1 MRLRVSAESRA
12 RGVWQTARCRNQRQP
27 PPPLLTMPQVLIDFE
42 HPTALTEWVT
52 VDDVVMGGVSSSRV
66 RHDPEGFAVF
76 EGTLSLENNGGFCAL
91 RSGVLTERPLAADSF
106 LLDVCGD
113 GKRYKFNVRT
123 EGGVEGLT
131 YQASFDAPAGAWTQ
145 VRLQVSDLMPTF
157 RGREVRGMDPLD
169 AFRISHLSVIIS
181 DRQEG
186 AFSLALRSL
195 QCET

>member
-1 MRLRVSAESRA
+1 
-12 RGVWQTARCRNQRQP
+12 
-27 PPPLLTMPQVLIDFE
+27 MPQVLIDFE

-52 VDDVVMGGVSSSRV
+52 VDDVVMGGVSSSRI

-91 RSGVLTERPLAADSF
+91 RSGVLTEKPLAADSF
-106 LLDVCGD
+106 LLDVRGD

-145 VRLQVSDLMPTF
+145 VRLRVSDLTPTF

-169 AFRISHLSVIIS
+169 AFRISHMSVIIS

-195 QCET
+195 HCET

>member
-1 MRLRVSAESRA
+1 MT
-12 RGVWQTARCRNQRQP
+12 QT
-27 PPPLLTMPQVLIDFE
+27 LINFE
-42 HPTALTEWVT
+42 LPDSLNEWTT

-66 RHDPEGFAVF
+66 SHDPAGFAVF

-91 RSGVLTERPLAADSF
+91 RSGVLTERPLGADCF
-106 LLDVCGD
+106 LLDVRGD
-113 GKRYKFNVRT
+113 GKRYKLNVRT

-131 YQASFDAPAGAWTQ
+131 YQASFEAPAGVWTQ

-169 AFRISHLSVIIS
+169 AFRTTHMSLIIA

-186 AFSLALRSL
+186 AFSLAVRSL
-195 QCET
+195 SCRA